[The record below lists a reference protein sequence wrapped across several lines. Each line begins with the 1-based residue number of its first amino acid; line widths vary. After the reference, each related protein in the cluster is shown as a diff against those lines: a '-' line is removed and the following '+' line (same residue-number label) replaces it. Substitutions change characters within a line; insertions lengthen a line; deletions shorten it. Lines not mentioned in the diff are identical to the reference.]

1 MQIPRWNLVATRDL
15 HVPYDANTCSK
26 RLLTPRSF
34 RYDCVCRSVHV
45 IDTSNRSLAT
55 SRNLPTWLQWMI
67 ASCKTHSLPV
77 YIYICLCATLV
88 GFRWLNSCD
97 LIFCENEK
105 EFFDEYQLLSLIIE
119 VSAIYLNFYDYNN
132 SHSMFLFILITFLI
146 HQRKNTRYSS
156 KEKFSRS

>member
-1 MQIPRWNLVATRDL
+1 MKNNGMQIPRWNLVATRDL

-77 YIYICLCATLV
+77 YIYMLLCNSRGISMIKLV
-88 GFRWLNSCD
+88 RSNLLWERER
-97 LIFCENEK
+97 IFWRISTAIVDYWSKCN
-105 EFFDEYQLLSLIIE
+105 LS
-119 VSAIYLNFYDYNN
+119 
-132 SHSMFLFILITFLI
+132 
-146 HQRKNTRYSS
+146 
-156 KEKFSRS
+156 

>member
-1 MQIPRWNLVATRDL
+1 MQIPRWNLLATRDL

-67 ASCKTHSLPV
+67 ASCKTPSLPLYASV
-77 YIYICLCATLV
+77 QSRGISMIKLV
-88 GFRWLNSCD
+88 WSNLLWEQKIGT
-97 LIFCENEK
+97 EN
-105 EFFDEYQLLSLIIE
+105 FFSIRYREYELLQSLE
-119 VSAIYLNFYDYNN
+119 VSTIYLNFYDYDN
-132 SHSMFLFILITFLI
+132 SHATFLFITFLI
-146 HQRKNTRYSS
+146 RIIC
-156 KEKFSRS
+156 